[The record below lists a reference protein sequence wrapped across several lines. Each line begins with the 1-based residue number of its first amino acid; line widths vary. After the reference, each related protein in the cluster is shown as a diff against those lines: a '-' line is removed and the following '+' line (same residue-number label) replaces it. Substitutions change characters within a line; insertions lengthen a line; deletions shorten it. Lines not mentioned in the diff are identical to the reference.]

1 MTLTIV
7 TSLIVALS
15 IICVTG
21 GLLLTRRDK
30 AVSNRLD
37 TYLMGGTLDQPLT
50 LKELELSQPF
60 TERVLLPIV
69 KRLSGAFLWMLP
81 QNRLNALR
89 LRLTMAGNPSGI
101 SPTDFVGV
109 KGLVMLIVVGVAV
122 LAGYAS
128 HTRLTL
134 FNAVLLGL
142 IGFCAF
148 ALPDFWLSRRITQRQ
163 QDLINTLPDAL
174 DLLVIANEA
183 GLSFEN
189 AIQEITGKWDNQ
201 LSHEFERVLHDLG
214 MGLARREALAGL
226 SERTGVSD
234 ITSFV
239 TAVNQ
244 AESMGVSIG
253 RVLSTQAEELRV
265 RRRQRAQERANQ
277 APIKMMFPLV
287 FLIFPAIFAVL
298 LGPAV
303 PQLLGTFNNLGGG

>member
-1 MTLTIV
+1 
-7 TSLIVALS
+7 
-15 IICVTG
+15 
-21 GLLLTRRDK
+21 
-30 AVSNRLD
+30 
-37 TYLMGGTLDQPLT
+37 
-50 LKELELSQPF
+50 
-60 TERVLLPIV
+60 
-69 KRLSGAFLWMLP
+69 
-81 QNRLNALR
+81 
-89 LRLTMAGNPSGI
+89 
-101 SPTDFVGV
+101 
-109 KGLVMLIVVGVAV
+109 V

-134 FNAVLLGL
+134 FNAVLLSL

-148 ALPDFWLSRRITQRQ
+148 ALPDFWLSRRIAQRQ
-163 QDLINTLPDAL
+163 QDLINALPDAL

-201 LSHEFERVLHDLG
+201 LSHEFERVLRDLG

-253 RVLSTQAEELRV
+253 RVLSVQAEELRV

-303 PQLLGTFNNLGGG
+303 PQLLGTFNRVGGG